1 MATKSKKTVTETNA
15 QKLVKTAPKWW
26 DSYRGA
32 TDGKVNKEVDAMDTF
47 WMTYYEVIKTLNKK
61 ELHGLLCS
69 VRDKIEDRTEQ
80 EIAREFKQMNKKQM
94 LDTVLYQSA
103 DQFSCLAL
111 TEYMVKIVKD
121 LEERFSK
128 NVKFGKEAKTPQEIN
143 GEVDV
148 LLKNMDYEALLND
161 AELED
166 IKVKNQRQGKEIAEA
181 LKTEVVSTNPR
192 KTGPVTKIVQDEIN
206 ATVAYVNARHSDDPT
221 VKEAVKE
228 YEAEMVQEA
237 KDAGAL
243 LGQGRVNRTGLN
255 KNGSKSKRKVGVI
268 TTIAEILLQ
277 TSKPLT
283 KDDILN
289 TLMDRFPERLSSA
302 METTVNCQVPAR
314 MSREKGMDIVQVDC
328 GTNGLT
334 GRTIWGYM
342 VNSDLVECVDE
353 VNGYYELK

>member
-26 DSYRGA
+26 DKYRDVG
-32 TDGKVNKEVDAMDTF
+32 DGKVNKEVDHMDIF
-47 WMTYYEVIKTLNKK
+47 WMTYYETIKTFGKK
-61 ELHGLLCS
+61 DLHPLLCS

-80 EIAREFKQMNKKQM
+80 EIAREYKQMKKDQM
-94 LDTVLYQSA
+94 WDAILYQSA
-103 DQFSCLAL
+103 DGMSCLAL
-111 TEYMVKIVKD
+111 TEYMVKNYGH
-121 LEERFSK
+121 LEHELNNFEPVDQK
-128 NVKFGKEAKTPQEIN
+128 NAEYDAI
-143 GEVDV
+143 
-148 LLKNMDYEALLND
+148 LN
-161 AELED
+161 ED
-166 IKVKNQRQGKEIAEA
+166 EPVVTSI
-181 LKTEVVSTNPR
+181 VSTNPR

-328 GTNGLT
+328 GTNAMT

-342 VNSDLVECVDE
+342 VNNDSLECVDE
-353 VNGYYELK
+353 VNGYYDFKSVVEAGKSLS

>member
-128 NVKFGKEAKTPQEIN
+128 NVKFGKATKTPQEIN
-143 GEVDV
+143 AEYD
-148 LLKNMDYEALLND
+148 AILND
-161 AELED
+161 DEPVVTS
-166 IKVKNQRQGKEIAEA
+166 I
-181 LKTEVVSTNPR
+181 VSTNPR